1 VYCFF
6 PNPRYRD
13 GDLHL
18 LWDTNGLRLSERG
31 ITKVDLPHGSSE
43 VFGET
48 TTLALECRSC
58 AIAHWAVGHSTR
70 SVDRFVAEDIDED
83 VVMISGPNLDGLMVV
98 PRRHIGELEELSVR
112 GRGHILAAVRR
123 AAQMVQERTS
133 GSATR
138 VVAMTGP
145 PPSDGHVC
153 FHVVPSA

>member
-1 VYCFF
+1 VTEISISY
-6 PNPRYRD
+6 
-13 GDLHL
+13 G
-18 LWDTNGLRLSERG
+18 TSGLGLSERG
-31 ITKVDLPHGSSE
+31 TTKVDLFHGSSE

-112 GRGHILAAVRR
+112 ARGHILAAVRR

-133 GSATR
+133 GSATT